1 MRVRAIQTDPQFW
14 KAARGGRPPRGYA
27 EPVIVGLG
35 TLLNIATI
43 VVGAA
48 IGVLIGN
55 RLPERTNRVVTDA
68 LGLITIVL
76 GGLNLVALSDPD
88 FVGAVGAAGTFLV
101 VIGALLIGSIVGSLA
116 GIEARLERFGGWLQ
130 RRFTRPAARD
140 ARVEHPDGA
149 PLALTGR
156 DRFITGFVD
165 ASLVFAIGPLAI
177 LGAFQDGTGQG
188 IDQLAL
194 KATLDGF
201 ASIAF
206 AASLGW
212 GVAFSAI
219 PVGIWQGLLT
229 VLAFFLGTVMSGAAI
244 AALTA
249 TGGVLLLGVGLRLLN
264 VRAVSVADML
274 PALIAAPLLTVG
286 VQALLG

>member
-1 MRVRAIQTDPQFW
+1 MI
-14 KAARGGRPPRGYA
+14 
-27 EPVIVGLG
+27 GLG
-35 TLLNIATI
+35 TLLNVCTI
-43 VVGAA
+43 LVGSAL
-48 IGVLIGN
+48 GVLIGH
-55 RLPERTNRVVTDA
+55 RLRERTNRVVTDA
-68 LGLITIVL
+68 LGLVTIVL
-76 GGLNLVALSDPD
+76 GGLNLVSLSDAA
-88 FVGAVGAAGTFLV
+88 FVGAVGAGGTFLV
-101 VIGALLIGSIVGSLA
+101 VIGALLIGSIVGSIA
-116 GIEARLERFGGWLQ
+116 GIEHRLEGFGGWLQ
-130 RRFTRPAARD
+130 SRFTRRSTVGAVAA
-140 ARVEHPDGA
+140 AKTPDPESADA
-149 PLALTGR
+149 PLTPSAR
-156 DRFITGFVD
+156 DRFINGFVD

-212 GVAFSAI
+212 GVAASAI

-229 VLAFFLGTVMSGAAI
+229 LLAFFLGSVMSGAAI

-264 VRAVSVADML
+264 IRQVAVGDML
-274 PALIAAPLLTVG
+274 PALVVAPLLAVG
-286 VQALLG
+286 LQALTSL

>member
-1 MRVRAIQTDPQFW
+1 
-14 KAARGGRPPRGYA
+14 
-27 EPVIVGLG
+27 VIGLG
-35 TLLNIATI
+35 TLLNITTI
-43 VVGAA
+43 VVGTA
-48 IGVLIGN
+48 IGVLIGR

-76 GGLNLVALSDPD
+76 GGLNLVALTDTD
-88 FVGAVGAAGTFLV
+88 FVGAVGAGGAFLV
-101 VIGALLIGSIVGSLA
+101 VIGALLIGSVIGSLA
-116 GIEARLERFGGWLQ
+116 GIESRLENFGGWLQ
-130 RRFTRPAARD
+130 GRLTRRGPGAASGTDTNSSTGTTTTLSSPTADGLLDAPLTVTARD
-140 ARVEHPDGA
+140 K
-149 PLALTGR
+149 
-156 DRFITGFVD
+156 FINGFVD

-188 IDQLAL
+188 FDQLAL
-194 KATLDGF
+194 KSTLDGF

-229 VLAFFLGTVMSGAAI
+229 VLAFGLGSVMSGAAI

-264 VRAVSVADML
+264 LRAVAVADML
-274 PALIAAPLLTVG
+274 PALIIAPLLTVG

>member
-1 MRVRAIQTDPQFW
+1 M
-14 KAARGGRPPRGYA
+14 
-27 EPVIVGLG
+27 IVGLG
-35 TLLNIATI
+35 TLLNIVTI

-76 GGLNLVALSDPD
+76 GGLNLISLTDSE
-88 FVGAVGAAGTFLV
+88 FVGAVGAGGTFLV

-116 GIEARLERFGGWLQ
+116 GIERRLEGFGGWLQ
-130 RRFTRPAARD
+130 DRLMRRGRRGASVAD
-140 ARVEHPDGA
+140 A
-149 PLALTGR
+149 PLADSLVDAPLTLTAR
-156 DRFITGFVD
+156 EKFINGFVD

-194 KATLDGF
+194 KSTLDGF

-229 VLAFFLGTVMSGAAI
+229 VLAFALGSVMSGAAI

-264 VRAVSVADML
+264 LRAVAVADML
-274 PALIAAPLLTVG
+274 PALIVAPLLTVG
-286 VQALLG
+286 VAALLGN

>member
-1 MRVRAIQTDPQFW
+1 M
-14 KAARGGRPPRGYA
+14 
-27 EPVIVGLG
+27 VGLG
-35 TLLNIATI
+35 TLLNIVTI

-76 GGLNLVALSDPD
+76 GGLNLISLTDSE
-88 FVGAVGAAGTFLV
+88 FVGAVGAGGTFLV
-101 VIGALLIGSIVGSLA
+101 VIGALLIGSIIGSLA
-116 GIEARLERFGGWLQ
+116 GIERRLEGFGGWLQ
-130 RRFTRPAARD
+130 DRLMRRGRRAASVTD
-140 ARVEHPDGA
+140 A
-149 PLALTGR
+149 PLADSLVDAPLTLTAR
-156 DRFITGFVD
+156 EKFINGFVD

-188 IDQLAL
+188 IDQLTL
-194 KATLDGF
+194 KSTLDGF

-229 VLAFFLGTVMSGAAI
+229 VLAFALGSVMSGAAI

-264 VRAVSVADML
+264 LRAVAVADML
-274 PALIAAPLLTVG
+274 
-286 VQALLG
+286 

>member
-1 MRVRAIQTDPQFW
+1 MI
-14 KAARGGRPPRGYA
+14 
-27 EPVIVGLG
+27 GLG

-43 VVGAA
+43 VVGTA

-76 GGLNLVALSDPD
+76 GGLNLVSLTDSD
-88 FVGAVGAAGTFLV
+88 FVGAVGAGGTLLV
-101 VIGALLIGSIVGSLA
+101 VIGALLIGSIVGSLF
-116 GIEARLERFGGWLQ
+116 GLESRLENFGGWLQ
-130 RRFTRPAARD
+130 DRLTRRGRSAASGTPTNTT
-140 ARVEHPDGA
+140 PDTPTPDTPTTAEPPTADFLVDA
-149 PLALTGR
+149 PLAITAR
-156 DRFITGFVD
+156 EKFINGFVD

-188 IDQLAL
+188 FDQLAL
-194 KATLDGF
+194 KSTLDGF

-219 PVGIWQGLLT
+219 PVGIWQALLT

-264 VRAVSVADML
+264 LRAVAVADML
-274 PALIAAPLLTVG
+274 PALIIAPLLTVG

>member
-1 MRVRAIQTDPQFW
+1 M
-14 KAARGGRPPRGYA
+14 
-27 EPVIVGLG
+27 IVGLG
-35 TLLNIATI
+35 TLLNVTTI

-76 GGLNLVALSDPD
+76 GGLNLVSLTDSD
-88 FVGAVGAAGTFLV
+88 FVGAVGAGGTFLV
-101 VIGALLIGSIVGSLA
+101 VIGALLIGSIMGSLA
-116 GIEARLERFGGWLQ
+116 GIERRLENFGGWLQ
-130 RRFTRPAARD
+130 DRLAGRGRSAASVTPLHET
-140 ARVEHPDGA
+140 ADGLLDA
-149 PLALTGR
+149 PLALTAR
-156 DRFITGFVD
+156 DKFINGFVD

-194 KATLDGF
+194 KSTLDGF

-229 VLAFFLGTVMSGAAI
+229 LLAFFLGTVMSGAAI

-264 VRAVSVADML
+264 VRAVAVADML
-274 PALIAAPLLTVG
+274 PALIIAPVLTVG
-286 VQALLG
+286 LAALLGT

>member
-1 MRVRAIQTDPQFW
+1 
-14 KAARGGRPPRGYA
+14 
-27 EPVIVGLG
+27 VIGLG

-76 GGLNLVALSDPD
+76 GGLNLVSLTDSD
-88 FVGAVGAAGTFLV
+88 FVGAVGAGGTLLV
-101 VIGALLIGSIVGSLA
+101 VIGALLIGSIVGSLF
-116 GIEARLERFGGWLQ
+116 GLESRLENFGGWLQ
-130 RRFTRPAARD
+130 DRLTRRGRSAASGTPTNTTPDIPA
-140 ARVEHPDGA
+140 PDIPTTAEPPTADFLVDA
-149 PLALTGR
+149 PLAITAR
-156 DRFITGFVD
+156 EKFINGFVD

-188 IDQLAL
+188 FDQLAL
-194 KATLDGF
+194 KSTLDGF

-264 VRAVSVADML
+264 LRAVAVADML
-274 PALIAAPLLTVG
+274 PALIIAPLLTVG

>member
-1 MRVRAIQTDPQFW
+1 M
-14 KAARGGRPPRGYA
+14 
-27 EPVIVGLG
+27 IVGLG
-35 TLLNIATI
+35 TLLNIVTI

-76 GGLNLVALSDPD
+76 GGLNLVSLTDSE
-88 FVGAVGAAGTFLV
+88 FVGAVGAGGTFLV
-101 VIGALLIGSIVGSLA
+101 VIGALLIGSIVGSLF
-116 GIEARLERFGGWLQ
+116 GLERRLEGFGGWLQ
-130 RRFTRPAARD
+130 DRLMRRGRGAAS
-140 ARVEHPDGA
+140 VTESA
-149 PLALTGR
+149 PLADSLVDAPLTLTAR
-156 DRFITGFVD
+156 EKFINGFVD

-194 KATLDGF
+194 KSTLDGF

-229 VLAFFLGTVMSGAAI
+229 VLAFALGSVMSGAAI

-264 VRAVSVADML
+264 LRAVAVADML
-274 PALIAAPLLTVG
+274 PALIVAPLLTVG
-286 VQALLG
+286 VAALLGN

>member
-1 MRVRAIQTDPQFW
+1 M
-14 KAARGGRPPRGYA
+14 
-27 EPVIVGLG
+27 IVGLG
-35 TLLNIATI
+35 TLLNVTTI

-76 GGLNLVALSDPD
+76 GGLNLMSLTDSD
-88 FVGAVGAAGTFLV
+88 FVGAVGAGGTFLV

-116 GIEARLERFGGWLQ
+116 GIERRLENFGGWLQ
-130 RRFTRPAARD
+130 DRLTRRGRGAASV
-140 ARVEHPDGA
+140 AESA
-149 PLALTGR
+149 PLADSLVDAHLTLTAR
-156 DRFITGFVD
+156 EKFINGFVD

-194 KATLDGF
+194 KSTLDGF

-229 VLAFFLGTVMSGAAI
+229 VLAFALGSVMSGAAI

-264 VRAVSVADML
+264 LRAVAVADML
-274 PALIAAPLLTVG
+274 PALIVAPLLTVG
-286 VQALLG
+286 VAALLGQ

>member
-1 MRVRAIQTDPQFW
+1 
-14 KAARGGRPPRGYA
+14 
-27 EPVIVGLG
+27 VIVGLG
-35 TLLNIATI
+35 TLLNIVTI

-76 GGLNLVALSDPD
+76 GGLNLISLTDSE
-88 FVGAVGAAGTFLV
+88 FVGAVGAGGTFLV
-101 VIGALLIGSIVGSLA
+101 VIGALLIGSIVGSLF
-116 GIEARLERFGGWLQ
+116 GLERRLEGFGGWLQ
-130 RRFTRPAARD
+130 DRLMRRGRRGASVADDPLAD
-140 ARVEHPDGA
+140 SLVDA
-149 PLALTGR
+149 PLTLTAR
-156 DRFITGFVD
+156 EKFINGFVD

-194 KATLDGF
+194 KSTLDGF

-229 VLAFFLGTVMSGAAI
+229 VLAFALGSVMSGAAI

-264 VRAVSVADML
+264 LRAVAVADML
-274 PALIAAPLLTVG
+274 PALIVAPLLTVG
-286 VQALLG
+286 VAALLGN

>member
-1 MRVRAIQTDPQFW
+1 
-14 KAARGGRPPRGYA
+14 
-27 EPVIVGLG
+27 VIVGLG
-35 TLLNIATI
+35 TLLNIVTI

-76 GGLNLVALSDPD
+76 GGLNLISLTDSE
-88 FVGAVGAAGTFLV
+88 FVGAVGAGGTFLV
-101 VIGALLIGSIVGSLA
+101 VIGALLIGSIIGSLA
-116 GIEARLERFGGWLQ
+116 GIERRLEGFGGWLQ
-130 RRFTRPAARD
+130 DRLMRRGRRTASVD
-140 ARVEHPDGA
+140 A
-149 PLALTGR
+149 PLADSLVDAPLTLTAR
-156 DRFITGFVD
+156 EKFINGFVD

-194 KATLDGF
+194 KSTLDGF

-229 VLAFFLGTVMSGAAI
+229 VLAFALGSVMSGAAI

-264 VRAVSVADML
+264 LRAVAVADML
-274 PALIAAPLLTVG
+274 PALIVAPLLTVG
-286 VQALLG
+286 VAALLGN

>member
-1 MRVRAIQTDPQFW
+1 M
-14 KAARGGRPPRGYA
+14 
-27 EPVIVGLG
+27 IVGLG
-35 TLLNIATI
+35 TLLNVTTIA
-43 VVGAA
+43 VGAA

-76 GGLNLVALSDPD
+76 GGLNLVSLTDSD
-88 FVGAVGAAGTFLV
+88 FVGAVGAGGTFLV

-116 GIEARLERFGGWLQ
+116 GIERRLESFGGWLQ
-130 RRFTRPAARD
+130 DRLTRRGRGAASVAESAPARSSETADSLVD
-140 ARVEHPDGA
+140 AR
-149 PLALTGR
+149 LAISPR
-156 DRFITGFVD
+156 EKFISGFVD

-194 KATLDGF
+194 KSTLDGF

-229 VLAFFLGTVMSGAAI
+229 VLAFALGSVMSGAAI

-264 VRAVSVADML
+264 LRAVAVADML
-274 PALIAAPLLTVG
+274 PALIVAPLLTVG
-286 VQALLG
+286 IAALLGN

>member
-1 MRVRAIQTDPQFW
+1 M
-14 KAARGGRPPRGYA
+14 
-27 EPVIVGLG
+27 IVGLG
-35 TLLNIATI
+35 TLLNVTTI

-48 IGVLIGN
+48 IGVLIGH
-55 RLPERTNRVVTDA
+55 RLQERTTRVVTDA

-76 GGLNLVALSDPD
+76 GGLNLVSLTDAA
-88 FVGAVGAAGTFLV
+88 FVEAVGAGGTFLV
-101 VIGALLIGSIVGSLA
+101 VIGALLIGSIIGSIA
-116 GIEARLERFGGWLQ
+116 GIESRLEGFGGWLQ
-130 RRFTRPAARD
+130 SRFTRKGASAASAAGPIDPAIVD
-140 ARVEHPDGA
+140 A
-149 PLALTGR
+149 PLVLSPR
-156 DRFITGFVD
+156 ERFITGFVD

-212 GVAFSAI
+212 GVAGSAL

-229 VLAFFLGTVMSGAAI
+229 ALAFLLGSVMSGAAI

-249 TGGVLLLGVGLRLLN
+249 TGGVLLLGVGIRLLN
-264 VRAVSVADML
+264 LRHIAVGDML
-274 PALIAAPLLTVG
+274 PALVVAPLLAVG
-286 VQALLG
+286 IQSLGIAG